1 MYSVRNEEGMKD
13 LKPLKRK
20 SDRPRIVEIAK
31 AAHVSTA
38 TVDRVLNNR
47 PGVREATV
55 IRVQA
60 AAIEL
65 GYIFKEQV
73 SGETASLVFLL
84 PDGTNRYLH
93 NLAGLLDSEHFAALR
108 SGFHCECHL
117 VKRFDAVAMA
127 EAIRHHGG
135 KATAIAVM
143 ALEHPLVREAIN
155 EVVRNG
161 CIVVTI
167 ITDITHCNRHAYVG
181 LNNHAA
187 GRTAAY
193 LMSRFCKQQKGDVA
207 MIAGSLNYRA
217 HNEREIGFLAYMHEF
232 APSINVIDSREG
244 LDDVEK
250 NYRLAKTLLKQHPN
264 IIGIY
269 SIGGGPA
276 GIALALREE
285 GKTES
290 VTLIGHGLSDET
302 RPMLLDQSI
311 DMVIGQ
317 DPISLVQNVCQIV
330 SSAKDGRTSF
340 SWVPDLAM
348 QIICSE
354 NLP

>member
-1 MYSVRNEEGMKD
+1 MDTS
-13 LKPLKRK
+13 KRK
-20 SDRPRIVEIAK
+20 SNRPRIVEIAK
-31 AAHVSTA
+31 AAQVSTA

-55 IRVQA
+55 LRVQA

-65 GYIFKEQV
+65 GYIFKEQL
-73 SGETASLVFLL
+73 SDEAAQIVFLL
-84 PDGTNRYLH
+84 PDGTNKYLL
-93 NLAGLLDSEHFAALR
+93 NLAGLLDSENFAALH
-108 SGFHCECHL
+108 SGFRCEAQF
-117 VKRFDAVAMA
+117 VKSFDAVAMS
-127 EAIRHHGG
+127 EAIRHYGTR
-135 KATAIAVM
+135 ARAIAVM
-143 ALEHPLVREAIN
+143 GLEHPLVREAVN
-155 EVVRNG
+155 DVVRDG

-187 GRTAAY
+187 GRTAAH
-193 LMSRFCKQQKGDVA
+193 LMARFCKQDEGDVA
-207 MIAGSLNYRA
+207 LIAGSLSYRA

-232 APSINVIDSREG
+232 APGINVIDAREG
-244 LDDVEK
+244 LDDVTR
-250 NYRLAKTLLKQHPN
+250 NYQLAKSLLKQHPN

-276 GIALALREE
+276 GIAMALREE
-285 GKTES
+285 GKSES

-302 RPMLLDQSI
+302 RPMLLDRSI
-311 DMVIGQ
+311 DIVIGQ
-317 DPISLVQNVCQIV
+317 EPMSLIQNVCQIV
-330 SSAKDGRTSF
+330 SSANGGDTSF
-340 SWVPDLAM
+340 RWIPDLAM